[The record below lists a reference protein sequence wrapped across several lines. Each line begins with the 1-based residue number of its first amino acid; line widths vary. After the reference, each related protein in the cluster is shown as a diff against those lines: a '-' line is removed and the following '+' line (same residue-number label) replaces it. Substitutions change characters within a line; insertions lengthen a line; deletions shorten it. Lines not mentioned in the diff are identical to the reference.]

1 MVCNREDSGGDVV
14 NGTVTELDT
23 AGENARVGET
33 CLVGTWGDDS
43 NLVTKVDAA
52 AVTSN
57 EEAARVKDDV
67 VEISKEEAESE
78 TEGVEIF
85 NVEETAGVTDA
96 VLKISNEEAVGSI
109 KALEETEMADMYEVA
124 ELATVELIPKTFV
137 VKLDVVV
144 ALTVTDR
151 TLGALVVTVRGRR
164 ADEVK
169 FDDFDGRTWTEKVFA
184 MRVKF
189 TVTWGVG
196 EGMGWINL
204 VV

>member
-1 MVCNREDSGGDVV
+1 M
-14 NGTVTELDT
+14 
-23 AGENARVGET
+23 
-33 CLVGTWGDDS
+33 
-43 NLVTKVDAA
+43 VTKVDAA

-57 EEAARVKDDV
+57 EEAARAKDDV
-67 VEISKEEAESE
+67 VEISKEEVESE

-96 VLKISNEEAVGSI
+96 VLKVSNEEAVGSI

-137 VKLDVVV
+137 VKLDVAV

-151 TLGALVVTVRGRR
+151 TLEALVVTVRGRR

-189 TVTWGVG
+189 TVT
-196 EGMGWINL
+196 
-204 VV
+204 